1 MKRTQKI
8 QKYMHKCMICP
19 RKCGVNRNSG
29 QLGICGQTD
38 EIKVA
43 RAALHMWE
51 EPCISGVKGSGTVFF
66 SGCSLHCVFCQNQDI
81 ANGTVGKEISVERL
95 AEIFL
100 ELQGEGANNINL
112 VTPGQFVPQIIAA
125 LDIAK
130 NNKLKIPIVYNTSSY
145 ELVETIKMLEGY
157 VDIYLPDLK
166 YRSEMISKRY
176 SHAPDYF
183 AKASKAI
190 AEMVRQTRMLEFYK
204 EDDVLRK
211 TLSIK
216 DYQQQEDTG
225 EHLLMKSGTI
235 VRHLVLPG
243 YGEDSKAVIQ
253 YLLETYGNH
262 IFVSIMNQYT
272 PMPQI
277 VDDPELNRR
286 VRADEY
292 EEVIDYAIEQ
302 GIENGFLQEGET
314 AKESFIPEFD
324 GLGI

>member
-8 QKYMHKCMICP
+8 QKDMQKCMICP

-51 EPCISGVKGSGTVFF
+51 EPCISGANGSGTVFF

-81 ANGTVGKEISVERL
+81 ANGTVGKVISVERL

-130 NNKLKIPIVYNTSSY
+130 SNKLKIPIVYNTSSY

-157 VDIYLPDLK
+157 VDVYLPDLK

-176 SHAPDYF
+176 SHASDYF

-190 AEMVRQTRMLEFYK
+190 AEMVRQTRGLEFYK
-204 EDDVLRK
+204 EGDTLRK

-216 DYQQQEDTG
+216 DYQQQEDAG
-225 EHLLMKSGTI
+225 GKLLMKSGTI

-243 YGEDSKAVIQ
+243 CEEDSKAVIQ
-253 YLLETYGNH
+253 YLLETYGSH

-272 PMPQI
+272 PVPQI
-277 VDDPELNRR
+277 VDYPELNRQ
-286 VRADEY
+286 VRTDKY

-302 GIENGFLQEGET
+302 GIENGFMQEGET